1 MSVREPSV
9 ALVFSPETWVE
20 ELHRH
25 LSHHGGAR
33 VRQIVVEPSLA
44 LEEEYD
50 VLVVSDRW
58 PALTHGFVAA
68 VHRRGRTVLG
78 VFDPE
83 EPAGKDHLVDVGVD
97 VTIPNDAAVS
107 EFVVVLR
114 GLEPASGRERD
125 TSPQTAA
132 AAGATGAERGAL
144 LIAVGGPRG
153 SGVTEV
159 ALGVAVALCERHRS
173 VVLLDGHETAPAVA
187 GRLGL
192 GLEPNLR
199 TAVDACAH
207 GLGSLD
213 DCVVPV
219 VEHGRGR
226 LGAVAGH
233 PSAIA
238 AAQVSTHDVLDVVAE
253 AQGRCEFVVVD
264 LEERSATSRA
274 LIGIADAVVAVV
286 HASPV
291 GVVRALEW
299 TADAI
304 GRGATTP
311 LHLVVNHA
319 PRSRFRQ
326 EEIRSEIART
336 IRATSLAWC
345 PRDRAVERAAWDGL
359 PVERGGFRAGCAQ
372 VGAVLDPDPRRR
384 ATRRS
389 R

>member
-25 LSHHGGAR
+25 LAHHGGAR
-33 VRQIVVEPSLA
+33 VRQIVVEPSVA

-50 VLVVSDRW
+50 ILVVSDRW
-58 PALTHGFVAA
+58 PALTHGFVTA
-68 VHRRGRTVLG
+68 VHRRGRSVLG

-97 VTIPNDAAVS
+97 TTIPTDAAMS

-114 GLEPASGRERD
+114 GLETASEHERDGRE
-125 TSPQTAA
+125 PPGVAP
-132 AAGATGAERGAL
+132 GAVGVDGSAT

-159 ALGVAVALCERHRS
+159 ALGVAMALCERHRS

-238 AAQVSTHDVLDVVAE
+238 AAQVSTQDVLDVVAE
-253 AQGRCEFVVVD
+253 AQDRCEFVVVD
-264 LEERSATSRA
+264 LEERSPTSRA
-274 LIGIADAVVAVV
+274 VMSVADAIVAVV

-291 GVVRALEW
+291 GVVRALDW
-299 TADAI
+299 AADAV
-304 GRGATTP
+304 GRDVTVP

-319 PRSRFRQ
+319 PRGRFRQ

-336 IRATSLAWC
+336 IRAASLAWC
-345 PRDRAVERAAWDGL
+345 PRDRAVERAAWDGV
-359 PVERGGFRAGCAQ
+359 PVDRGGFHAGCAQ
-372 VGAVLDPDPRRR
+372 IGAVLNPAPRRR
-384 ATRRS
+384 AARRS

>member
-1 MSVREPSV
+1 MSAPEPSV
-9 ALVFSPETWVE
+9 ALVFSPEVWVE

-33 VRQIVVEPSLA
+33 VRQIVVEPSVA

-58 PALTHGFVAA
+58 PALTYGFVRA
-68 VHRRGRTVLG
+68 VHDRGRGVLG
-78 VFDPE
+78 VFDPD
-83 EPAGKDHLVDVGVD
+83 EPAGKDHLVDLGVD
-97 VTIPNDAAVS
+97 ATIAADAAVA
-107 EFVVVLR
+107 EFVAVLR
-114 GLEPASGRERD
+114 ELDEATTHAPSDAAVRAPVGDAHDDGASG
-125 TSPQTAA
+125 
-132 AAGATGAERGAL
+132 L
-144 LIAVGGPRG
+144 VVAVSGPRG

-159 ALGVAVALCERHRS
+159 ALGIALALAERRRS
-173 VVLLDGHETAPAVA
+173 VVLVDAHDAAPAVA

-213 DCVVPV
+213 DCVVPIA
-219 VEHGRGR
+219 EHGSGR
-226 LGAVAGH
+226 LDALAGH

-238 AAQVSTHDVLDVVAE
+238 ASQVTTYDVLDVIA
-253 AQGRCEFVVVD
+253 AARRKHEFVVTD
-264 LEERSATSRA
+264 LEESSPTAHAVSA
-274 LIGIADAVVAVV
+274 IADVVVGVV
-286 HASPV
+286 HANPV

-299 TADAI
+299 AVGAF
-304 GRGATTP
+304 GRGAPAP

-326 EEIRSEIART
+326 EEIRSEITRT
-336 IRATSLAWC
+336 LRPSAINWC
-345 PRDRAVERAAWDGL
+345 PHDRAVEHAAWDGA
-359 PVERGGFRAGCAQ
+359 PVTHGAFHAACARM
-372 VGAVLDPDPRRR
+372 GAAIDPARPTRRR
-384 ATRRS
+384 RRS

>member
-1 MSVREPSV
+1 MSAREPSV

-20 ELHRH
+20 DLHRH

-33 VRQIVVEPSLA
+33 VRQIVVEPSIA

-68 VHRRGRTVLG
+68 VHRRGRRVLG

-97 VTIPNDAAVS
+97 GTIPTDAAIS
-107 EFVVVLR
+107 EFVLVLR
-114 GLEPASGRERD
+114 GLD
-125 TSPQTAA
+125 TAA
-132 AAGATGAERGAL
+132 ESARDVAPPSATPAGVVGLAREASV
-144 LIAVGGPRG
+144 IAVCGPRG

-173 VVLLDGHETAPAVA
+173 VVLLDGHESAPALA

-199 TAVDACAH
+199 SAVDACAH
-207 GLGSLD
+207 GLGSFD
-213 DCVVPV
+213 DCLVPV
-219 VEHGRGR
+219 ASHGRGR

-238 AAQVSTHDVLDVVAE
+238 AAQVSTQDVLDVVAD

-264 LEERSATSRA
+264 LEERSPTARA
-274 LIGIADAVVAVV
+274 VMGTADAVVAVV

-299 TADAI
+299 MADAF
-304 GRGATTP
+304 GRSAAVP

-326 EEIRSEIART
+326 EEIRAEIART
-336 IRATSLAWC
+336 IVASSLAWC
-345 PRDRAVERAAWDGL
+345 PRDRAVERAAWDGQ
-359 PVERGGFRAGCAQ
+359 PVERGAFRSGCAQ
-372 VGAVLDPDPRRR
+372 VGAVLAPTSRDHD
-384 ATRRS
+384 RRS
-389 R
+389 TR

>member
-25 LSHHGGAR
+25 LSLHGGAR
-33 VRQIVVEPSLA
+33 VRQIVVEPSVA
-44 LEEEYD
+44 LEEEYEI
-50 VLVVSDRW
+50 LVVSDRW

-68 VHRRGRTVLG
+68 VHRRGRSVLG

-97 VTIPNDAAVS
+97 ATIPTDAGIS

-114 GLEPASGRERD
+114 GLDTASGRQSDE
-125 TSPQTAA
+125 PQGSAA
-132 AAGATGAERGAL
+132 AAGAVGVERAASV
-144 LIAVGGPRG
+144 IAVGGSRG

-159 ALGVAVALCERHRS
+159 ALGIAVALCERHHS
-173 VVLLDGHETAPAVA
+173 VVLVDGHETAPAVA

-207 GLGSLD
+207 GLGSFD

-219 VEHGRGR
+219 VAHGRGR

-238 AAQVSTHDVLDVVAE
+238 AAQVSTQDVLDVVAE
-253 AQGRCEFVVVD
+253 AQDRSEFVVVD
-264 LEERSATSRA
+264 LEERTATARA
-274 LIGIADAVVAVV
+274 LVGMADAVVAVV

-299 TADAI
+299 TADAL
-304 GRGATTP
+304 GRGTTLP

-345 PRDRAVERAAWDGL
+345 PRDRAVERAAWDGV
-359 PVERGGFRAGCAQ
+359 PVERGGFRAGCQQ
-372 VGAVLDPDPRRR
+372 VGAVLDPTPRARAGRR
-384 ATRRS
+384 AR
-389 R
+389 